1 MISTPKAENDRLAEL
16 VFAATIVP
24 AGNDKLKVSVA
35 ASEPGRV
42 LPRMIKYFP
51 LEAGF
56 AKSASGITIKLYDA
70 FVAD

>member
-16 VFAATIVP
+16 VFAARIVP
-24 AGNDKLKVSVA
+24 AGNDRLNVRVA

-42 LPRMIKYFP
+42 LPRMMKYFP

-56 AKSASGITIKLYDA
+56 AKSVAGITIKLYDA

>member
-16 VFAATIVP
+16 VFAARIVP
-24 AGNDKLKVSVA
+24 AGNDRLNVRVA

-42 LPRMIKYFP
+42 LPRMMKYFP

-56 AKSASGITIKLYDA
+56 AKSVAGITIKLYDA
-70 FVAD
+70 FVAS